1 MADQHYRSHPQY
13 GAFKIVLSYA
23 IFAALWILLSDRLV
37 GLIVQDPESIV
48 RASVVKGWVFVLVTA
63 LLLYGLL
70 HRLITQLQASHRR
83 ELQSER
89 RFEAT
94 FEQAATGIAL
104 VAPDGRW
111 LRVNRKL
118 CEIVGYD
125 QQEMLARSFQD
136 ITYPEDLDADLSYR
150 ERLLGEEIE
159 TYSRE
164 KRYVRKDG
172 RIVWINLTVALVR
185 QQDGT
190 PDYFISVIEDIQ
202 ARKDVD
208 AALNESRENLRLF
221 IEHAPA
227 SLAMFDREMRY
238 LVASRRWLDEHQL
251 GERVIV
257 GRSHYEIF
265 PNIPER
271 WKDVH
276 RRGLAGEVVRADEDR
291 FERPGGAVL
300 WLSWEVRP
308 WYANDGAVGGI
319 VIFCED
325 VSARKRTERELRI
338 AATAFE
344 SQQAM
349 FITDRDHAIL
359 RVNQAF
365 TKVTGY
371 GADEVIGRSPAI
383 LDAGRHDAEV
393 YREID
398 EGVACDRYWQG
409 EIWARRRNEES
420 FPALASVS
428 AVVDESGAVTNYVAA
443 FVDISQRK
451 QAEELIHNLSFYDAL
466 TGLPNR
472 RLLLDRLRQTLLAS
486 RRKGAYGAV
495 LFVDLDGFRALNDTR
510 GHDIGDQLLTG
521 VAKRIRACVHCEDTV
536 ARLGGDDFVVVLD
549 GLGADNDHAATL
561 ARQVAERIRA
571 AIRQPI
577 DLAGEEYVCTAS
589 IGISLFN
596 DDGSTLDVLM
606 KQADASMFQAKRT
619 GRDMTRF
626 FDAGMQ
632 AALEERVR
640 MESWLRKALP
650 DQFEL
655 HYQMQVDGSGHIFA
669 AEALIRWQHPERG
682 MIPPMAFIPLA
693 EETGLIVP
701 IGRWVLETACRQLK
715 AWETTPATRH
725 LLLAVNVSAR
735 QFQQPDFVEQV
746 SEVLAA
752 TGADPANL
760 KLELTESMLV
770 DNVEAVIDKM
780 TALKAKGI
788 RFSLD
793 DFGTGFSS
801 LSYLKRLPLDQ
812 LKIDRSFV
820 RDVLRDAND
829 AAIVRTIIALGQ
841 SLGLA
846 VIAEGVET
854 EAQRNFL
861 AVHGCGYYQGYFF
874 AKPLPRAQFEERLDL
889 QQRGRRIA
897 GPSPAIL
904 RA

>member
-1 MADQHYRSHPQY
+1 MADQYYRSNPQY

-23 IFAALWILLSDRLV
+23 TFAALWILLSDRVLGLLV
-37 GLIVQDPESIV
+37 RDPELIV
-48 RASVVKGWVFVLVTA
+48 RTSVVKGWVFVLVTA

-70 HRLITQLQASHRR
+70 HRLVTQLQSSHRR
-83 ELQSER
+83 EFESER

-94 FEQAATGIAL
+94 FEHAAAGIAM

-125 QQEMLARSFQD
+125 PHELLARTFQD
-136 ITYPEDLDADLSYR
+136 ITHPDDLDADQAAVGRMLKH
-150 ERLLGEEIE
+150 EIE
-159 TYSRE
+159 TYTRE

-172 RIVWINLTVALVR
+172 RPVWVNLTVALVR
-185 QQDGT
+185 RQDGA
-190 PDYFISVIEDIQ
+190 PHHFVSVIEDIQ
-202 ARKDVD
+202 ARKDVE
-208 AALNESRENLRLF
+208 AALKESRENLRLF

-238 LVASRRWLDEHQL
+238 LVASRRWLNEYGL
-251 GERVIV
+251 GGRDIV

-265 PNIPER
+265 PDIPEHWR
-271 WKDVH
+271 DVH

-291 FERPGGAVL
+291 FERSDGSL
-300 WLSWEVRP
+300 QWLSWEVRP
-308 WYANDGAVGGI
+308 WYATDGAVGGI

-325 VSARKRTERELRI
+325 ISARKQADLELRI

-365 TKVTGY
+365 TEVTGF
-371 GADEVIGRSPAI
+371 GVGDVVGKSPAV
-383 LDAGRHDAEV
+383 LDAGRHDRAF

-398 EGVACDRYWQG
+398 EAVLRNRYWQG
-409 EIWARRRNEES
+409 EIWARRRDEES
-420 FPALASVS
+420 FPALASIS
-428 AVVDESGAVTNYVAA
+428 AVVDEFGSVTNYVAA

-472 RLLLDRLRQTLLAS
+472 RLLHDRLRQTLLAN

-495 LFVDLDGFRALNDTR
+495 LFVDLDDFRSLNDTR

-549 GLGADNDHAATL
+549 SLSAESDHAATQ

-571 AIRQPI
+571 VIRQPI

-589 IGISLFN
+589 IGISLFSG
-596 DDGSTLDVLM
+596 DGSTLDVLL
-606 KQADASMFQAKRT
+606 KRADASMFQAKRT
-619 GRDMTRF
+619 GRDMIHF
-626 FDAGMQ
+626 FDADMQ

-640 MESWLRKALP
+640 MEAWLRKALP

-655 HYQMQVDGSGHIFA
+655 HYQMQVDASSHVFA

-682 MIPPMAFIPLA
+682 LIPPAAFIPLA
-693 EETGLIVP
+693 EETGLILP

-715 AWETTPATRH
+715 AWETNPATRH

-746 SEVLAA
+746 VEVLVA
-752 TGADPANL
+752 TGADPGNL

-770 DNVEAVIDKM
+770 DNVEAVVEKM
-780 TALKAKGI
+780 AALKEKGI

-820 RDVLRDAND
+820 RDVLMDAND

-841 SLGLA
+841 SPGLN

-854 EAQRNFL
+854 EEQRNFL
-861 AVHGCGYYQGYFF
+861 AIHGCNYYQGYFF
-874 AKPLPRAQFEERLDL
+874 GKPFPLAQFEERL
-889 QQRGRRIA
+889 GRR
-897 GPSPAIL
+897 
-904 RA
+904 